1 MARLCHGGP
10 ALALCV
16 LCFVAQIST
25 STVSQKKVSFEGA
38 RNVTIAYRLDGNGFK
53 YATEREISTVKVW
66 LQEVQYQAELNLKEK
81 LSVTIDFRITD
92 LQLADTQLTGILLN
106 STSMGS
112 CGSGRLI
119 HAGTVLGEMKKDLTR
134 GSVTPNI
141 MCVITKEKL
150 YQDNL
155 ADLLGYTLDKTLCY
169 STVPMILTYDR
180 SQGRINETG
189 ILFAELVLNSTSD
202 DIIKEYAKNY
212 DDRIAW
218 KQYFNVCNKKNNR
231 NKYSGTGKRSAVH
244 LSQVRRS

>member
-1 MARLCHGGP
+1 MTGFTRVP

-66 LQEVQYQAELNLKEK
+66 LQEVQYQ
-81 LSVTIDFRITD
+81 
-92 LQLADTQLTGILLN
+92 ADTQLTGILLN

-180 SQGRINETG
+180 SQGRINQTG